1 MLKSYALRP
10 ALAALIL
17 IAMATAGPAGGQ
29 QARPVSSLEAVRARI
44 DLGGSFFVFI
54 DYEDQIARL
63 GRDLT
68 AAIAD
73 AVGDDPDLAIL
84 RQDYAAILEE
94 IGLSGVKAVG
104 MSSTR
109 AGSARYLNRSFVH
122 APEPRRG
129 LLAAL
134 GGPARPFATT
144 RLAPPDTDFFLE
156 TEIDIPA
163 LVRAGTAIARRFDPE
178 AGLDKAG
185 DVLAGRAG
193 PEAAE
198 ALTLA
203 AALRGRI
210 TLALRLGVTPTPHA
224 QILEDWG
231 LELLRNGGFLLRV
244 EGLGQQLAPL
254 LRDFPLLVPASVAGR
269 PAFRTA
275 EAIQPFGDNQPV
287 IVIDGDALVVGSSA
301 TFVAQS
307 LARASGLGEAPGFA
321 QTLAEVGLA
330 EGNTLIYTSARLF
343 RVVRELLGAAVQVA
357 GDHIPNR
364 EALPLI
370 EAMIAQLP
378 APETATIT
386 VSANLPDGILT
397 QSIEAMSSRGA
408 LMALGLYN
416 PELIAP
422 LVPSVV
428 PAAIRAEADRRGE
441 LRAAEIAEAN
451 LKLIGE
457 AALAWFDANP
467 GAAQVGYAELERQLG
482 GRLGRV
488 RDIDFT
494 DFLLE
499 RGFGKIELELPNG
512 DLVVWYAPMGE
523 RERERIRANLRQ
535 FDRAAAWYFRANPG
549 EVVMLGAEA
558 LEDGSPM
565 TALPAPVRGER
576 YEDLRIRRTDSEIA
590 IEAAGETIAVARDPA
605 LLRQQQPLR
614 RQQPRGG

>member
-1 MLKSYALRP
+1 
-10 ALAALIL
+10 
-17 IAMATAGPAGGQ
+17 
-29 QARPVSSLEAVRARI
+29 
-44 DLGGSFFVFI
+44 
-54 DYEDQIARL
+54 
-63 GRDLT
+63 
-68 AAIAD
+68 
-73 AVGDDPDLAIL
+73 
-84 RQDYAAILEE
+84 
-94 IGLSGVKAVG
+94 
-104 MSSTR
+104 
-109 AGSARYLNRSFVH
+109 
-122 APEPRRG
+122 
-129 LLAAL
+129 
-134 GGPARPFATT
+134 
-144 RLAPPDTDFFLE
+144 
-156 TEIDIPA
+156 
-163 LVRAGTAIARRFDPE
+163 
-178 AGLDKAG
+178 
-185 DVLAGRAG
+185 
-193 PEAAE
+193 
-198 ALTLA
+198 
-203 AALRGRI
+203 
-210 TLALRLGVTPTPHA
+210 
-224 QILEDWG
+224 
-231 LELLRNGGFLLRV
+231 
-244 EGLGQQLAPL
+244 
-254 LRDFPLLVPASVAGR
+254 
-269 PAFRTA
+269 
-275 EAIQPFGDNQPV
+275 
-287 IVIDGDALVVGSSA
+287 
-301 TFVAQS
+301 
-307 LARASGLGEAPGFA
+307 
-321 QTLAEVGLA
+321 
-330 EGNTLIYTSARLF
+330 
-343 RVVRELLGAAVQVA
+343 
-357 GDHIPNR
+357 
-364 EALPLI
+364 
-370 EAMIAQLP
+370 MIAQLP

-422 LVPSVV
+422 LVLSVV

-457 AALAWFDANP
+457 AALAWFEANP

-499 RGFGKIELELPNG
+499 RGFGKIELPNG